1 MPERFQLLATASR
14 GTEDLLTSELE
25 KLGANRV
32 RQARGAVGF
41 HANWRE
47 ALRICLWSRIA
58 MRIMM
63 SLGEFQAKG
72 ARGLYE
78 ATRQISWEDHL
89 NQQSTFAVEATLRDS
104 KHSHSGFVALKV
116 KDAIVDRLRDKLGA
130 RPDVDTRNPAI
141 RVIAHLSG
149 ESLTLSLDLAGE
161 ALHRRGYRVE
171 PTIAPLKETLAAAI
185 LEAAG
190 YQGEEPLLD
199 PMCGSGTLVIEGALI
214 AARRAP
220 ALGRRLGV
228 ERWPTVGTEA
238 RKILE
243 ELREEARSLE
253 RAPPFAILASD
264 RGEEAIAATRK
275 NARAAGLEK
284 ALFTQVREATARLQ
298 VEGMAPGVLVT
309 NPPYGDRLKSGGQ
322 KGMKAFYFALGE
334 SFRQL
339 RGWRAWILAG
349 NRAFESAFHVR
360 PQQRRTIFNGPIEC
374 QLLGYR
380 FD

>member
-14 GTEDLLTSELE
+14 GTEDLLASELR

-58 MRIMM
+58 MRVLLP
-63 SLGEFQAKG
+63 LGEFQAKG
-72 ARGLYE
+72 APGLYE
-78 ATRQISWEDHL
+78 VTRQVPWEKYLD
-89 NQQSTFAVEATLRDS
+89 QQSTFAVEATLRDS
-104 KHSHSGFVALKV
+104 EHIHSGFVALKV
-116 KDAIVDRLRDKLGA
+116 KDAIVDRLRDTLGG
-130 RPDVDTRNPAI
+130 RPDVDIRDPAI

-149 ESLTLSLDLAGE
+149 QSLALSLDLTGE
-161 ALHRRGYRVE
+161 ALHRRGYRVK

-199 PMCGSGTLVIEGALI
+199 PLCGSGTLVIEAALI
-214 AARRAP
+214 ATRRAP
-220 ALGRRLGV
+220 ALGRRFSV
-228 ERWPTVGTEA
+228 ERWPTVGAEA

-253 RAPPFAILASD
+253 RAPPCAILGSD
-264 RGEEAIAATRK
+264 RSDEAIDATRK
-275 NARAAGLEK
+275 NARAARLGK
-284 ALFTQVREATARLQ
+284 ALLTEVRDATGPLQ
-298 VEGMAPGVLVT
+298 LKGMPPGLLVT

-339 RGWRAWILAG
+339 QGWRAFILAG
-349 NRAFESAFHVR
+349 NPAFESAFHVR
-360 PQQRRTIFNGPIEC
+360 PQQRRTLFNGPIEC